1 MIDLIE
7 LGIGGSQA
15 KYIAYKPQKDEW
27 EYNDGEPTM
36 DAFLLDPNSL
46 KVGWGKITRGAPPE
60 YKWRENITIPE
71 TAPGETGTDGW
82 NVAMSLEIYLKDEGM
97 FAWTTTAKGPI
108 QGMHAIYSQVMA
120 LASSNEGKIPCLKYT
135 GSEETS
141 WKSRIPQ
148 FEVLKWADKPA
159 DWNEAPAQEEAPEP
173 EAEESNEDIPF

>member
-1 MIDLIE
+1 MID

-15 KYIAYKPQKDEW
+15 KWIAYKPQNDEW
-27 EYNDGEPTM
+27 QYNDGEPKM

-46 KVGWGKITRGAPPE
+46 KVGWGKITRGVSPE
-60 YKWRENITIPE
+60 YKWRETVTIPE
-71 TAPGETGTDGW
+71 AAPGETGTDGW
-82 NVAMSLEIYLKDEGM
+82 NIAMSIELYLKDEGM
-97 FAWTTTAKGPI
+97 FTWTTTAKGPI
-108 QGMHAIYSQVMA
+108 QGIHVIYSEVVTNA
-120 LASSNEGKIPCLKYT
+120 LREPSTEGKIPVLKYT

-148 FEVLKWADKPA
+148 FEIVKWVDRPA